1 MKTLGLAGLLVITA
15 LAADMPN
22 ERMLDGHGTDHRT
35 TQDLNDAIDKVRDQF
50 EELKNQAAN

>member
-1 MKTLGLAGLLVITA
+1 MKSLVLAGLMVITA

-35 TQDLNDAIDKVRDQF
+35 TQDLNDAIDKVREQF
-50 EELKNQAAN
+50 EELKD